1 MNSLVAELVDAAAKE
16 RFSLEQCRD
25 LLSSFAAL
33 QVMLV
38 LSISPLFSLGIRLRN
53 QYDHLVLDI

>member
-16 RFSLEQCRD
+16 RFFLEQCRD
-25 LLSSFAAL
+25 LLSTLAAL

-38 LSISPLFSLGIRLRN
+38 LSVSFASLLFLGK
-53 QYDHLVLDI
+53 